1 MRAAEKESRVNVRWR
16 RGPNV
21 SQSERPAAATR
32 KGFLSPDSG
41 MPPYAGILNPSQID
55 SIILFI
61 RSLAK
66 P

>member
-32 KGFLSPDSG
+32 EALP
-41 MPPYAGILNPSQID
+41 
-55 SIILFI
+55 
-61 RSLAK
+61 
-66 P
+66 